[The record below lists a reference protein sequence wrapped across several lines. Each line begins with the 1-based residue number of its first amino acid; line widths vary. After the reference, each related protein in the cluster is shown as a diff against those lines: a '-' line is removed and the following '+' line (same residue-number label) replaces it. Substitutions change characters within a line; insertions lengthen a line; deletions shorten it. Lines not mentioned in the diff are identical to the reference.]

1 MKPFPHQ
8 YDAQLVGGA
17 TGYAELGSTG
27 LPDLIVESPADF
39 DGPGD
44 AWSPEHLL
52 LGAIESCF
60 LLTFRAIARHSK
72 FAFISLE
79 VAAEGLVDRKDGVTR
94 FTTVTLR
101 PKLVVGADADVDR
114 ARQLLA
120 KAEKACLVTAS
131 LSTPVHLE
139 PEIIATEAVA

>member
-1 MKPFPHQ
+1 MKPFPHR

-17 TGYAELGSTG
+17 TGYAELGSAG
-27 LPDLIVESPADF
+27 LPDLIVASPADF

-52 LGAIESCF
+52 LGAVESCF
-60 LLTFRAIARHSK
+60 VLTFRAIAHHSR

-79 VAAEGLVDRKDGVTR
+79 VDGEGIVDRKDGVTR
-94 FTTVTLR
+94 FSAITLR
-101 PKLVVGADADVDR
+101 PRLIVSGDADVDR
-114 ARQLLA
+114 GRQLLA
-120 KAEKACLVTAS
+120 KAEKNCLVSAS

-139 PEIIATEAVA
+139 PEIVVAKAAA